1 MNRKYITLFLAIP
14 LFLAKCGGMS
24 PEDLQATKSDITS
37 IIEGQ
42 AASSEQGVELRSI
55 LNEIHTTLSR
65 ISGYT
70 PNDMGIGGVGKA
82 FHTMSGINSALRILT
97 GATATDDDV
106 RQFINSQIGNTNPNS
121 SMLNQPSA
129 AYFDNIFSCHRQR
142 YGRNLVITGL
152 GPSIIT
158 KLLNV
163 QAKYAAI
170 SIQYMVQLIPSMGK
184 DQIKTTLG
192 MAKSARDALNKEYI
206 VSPDTVVQPGMG
218 GNGSNYGQTNNNRPY

>member
-192 MAKSARDALNKEYI
+192 MAKSARDALNLSLI
-206 VSPDTVVQPGMG
+206 HI
-218 GNGSNYGQTNNNRPY
+218 